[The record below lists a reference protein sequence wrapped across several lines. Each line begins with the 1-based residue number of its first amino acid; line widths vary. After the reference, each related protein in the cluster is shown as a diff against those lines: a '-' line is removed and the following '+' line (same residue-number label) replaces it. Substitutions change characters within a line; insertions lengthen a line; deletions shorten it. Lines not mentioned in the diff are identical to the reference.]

1 MTFSLEVYIPCKK
14 LMGENPT
21 KITQL
26 EPGAEIEVLDH
37 RRSKD
42 PFIVKIEDADHFGLA
57 PRDRKQDAQ
66 TENSNHV
73 IWPGTHMQEYSHVF
87 SLPVRTPWEKIT
99 GVKKKIIYT
108 PSAEKK

>member
-1 MTFSLEVYIPCKK
+1 MTFSLEVYTPCKK

-26 EPGAEIEVLDH
+26 GPTDKIEVLPD
-37 RRSKD
+37 RRSPN
-42 PFIVKIEDADHFGLA
+42 PFIIEFIDSDHFGLA
-57 PRDRKQDAQ
+57 PSDGKQDAQ